1 MIRVLLV
8 HEMLLMCNILS
19 VVLEDEPDIQIVGYA
34 TNVSE
39 ALRKSQRA
47 DVDVVLVSTRL
58 ADQGALEITRS
69 ITENHPGISV
79 LLLGLTEKKER
90 VLKYIEAGAS
100 GYVLENDSV
109 DDLIN
114 KIHAAHDDLAYVSPA
129 VASVLMNRLS
139 ELAQMF
145 AVLENSDFAAAGL
158 TPRELEVLELLGQG
172 KSNQEIA
179 QRLVIEVGTVKN
191 HVHNIFE
198 KLNVNSRAEAASY
211 LAFFKSVD
219 NE

>member
-1 MIRVLLV
+1 MVRVLLV
-8 HEMLLMCNILS
+8 HEMLLMCNILTAA
-19 VVLEDEPDIQIVGYA
+19 LEDEPDIRIVGYA
-34 TNVSE
+34 TTVAE
-39 ALRKSQRA
+39 ALKKSKRE
-47 DVDVVLVSTRL
+47 DVEVVLVSTRM
-58 ADQGALEITRS
+58 ANQGALQITRAL
-69 ITENHPGISV
+69 TERRPGISV

-90 VLKYIEAGAS
+90 ILKYIEAGAS

-109 DDLIN
+109 DDLIT
-114 KIHAAHDDLAYVSPA
+114 KIRAAHDDLAYVSPA

-145 AVLENSDFAAAGL
+145 AVLENSEVGEAGL

-172 KSNQEIA
+172 KTNQEISE
-179 QRLVIEVGTVKN
+179 RLVIEVGTVKN

-198 KLNVNSRAEAASY
+198 KLNVNSRAEAAAY
-211 LAFFKSVD
+211 LALFNTTD

>member
-19 VVLEDEPDIQIVGYA
+19 AVLEDEPDIRIVGYA
-34 TNVSE
+34 TTVAE
-39 ALRKSQRA
+39 ALKKSKRE
-47 DVDVVLVSTRL
+47 DVDVVLVSTRM
-58 ADQGALEITRS
+58 ANQGALAITRAL
-69 ITENHPGISV
+69 TESRPGISV

-109 DDLIN
+109 DDLIT
-114 KIHAAHDDLAYVSPA
+114 KIRAAHDDLAYVSPA

-145 AVLENSDFAAAGL
+145 AVLENSEIGEAGL

-172 KSNQEIA
+172 KTNQEISE
-179 QRLVIEVGTVKN
+179 RLVIEVGTVKN

-198 KLNVNSRAEAASY
+198 KLNVNSRTEAASY
-211 LAFFKSVD
+211 LALFNAPN

>member
-8 HEMLLMCNILS
+8 HEMLLMCNILAS
-19 VVLEDEPDIQIVGYA
+19 VLEDEPDIRIVGYA
-34 TNVSE
+34 TTVSE
-39 ALRKSQRA
+39 ALRKSNRE
-47 DVDVVLVSTRL
+47 DVDVILVSTRL
-58 ADQGALEITRS
+58 ANQGALAITRS
-69 ITENHPGISV
+69 ITENGPGVSV

-109 DDLIN
+109 DDLVN
-114 KIHAAHDDLAYVSPA
+114 KIRAAHDDLAYVSPT
-129 VASVLMNRLS
+129 VASALMDRLS

-145 AVLENSDFAAAGL
+145 AVLETSDVAEAGL
-158 TPRELEVLELLGQG
+158 TPRELEVLDLLGQG
-172 KSNQEIA
+172 KTNQEISE
-179 QRLVIEVGTVKN
+179 RLVIEVGTVKN

-211 LAFFKSVD
+211 LALFKSVG